1 MASAARVHIAERGR
15 DPRRYVLLA
24 TGGAGPVH
32 AWYLAA
38 RLGIERVVCPPSA
51 GAASALGLLLAPARS
66 GSGART
72 SGSSSSCPRDRT
84 RGLPREPSRMRS
96 GRPTSGLSPGCRRES
111 GPRGSTSGSR
121 RGRGAKVGEPRR
133 PALTSGPPAWS
144 AMPARG
150 PGSRTSPST
159 AADAD
164 AGLRSLHAS
173 PRRPLSG
180 SGNRRSARVDRP
192 PATPGRTP
200 RSGTGY
206 GDAGFA
212 DVGCELTRR

>member
-32 AWYLAA
+32 VWYLAA

-51 GAASALGLLLAPARS
+51 GVASALGLLLAPARS

-96 GRPTSGLSPGCRRES
+96 GRPASGLSPGCRRES
-111 GPRGSTSGSR
+111 GPRGSTSTPPTTQIGGLFCLSFVQR
-121 RGRGAKVGEPRR
+121 IPRIRMPIR
-133 PALTSGPPAWS
+133 PALRADRAMSILGSPRSRCRSDETFRPRLIARHVHNDIEVTPRARPPLRCAGPVP
-144 AMPARG
+144 
-150 PGSRTSPST
+150 SPS
-159 AADAD
+159 
-164 AGLRSLHAS
+164 
-173 PRRPLSG
+173 P
-180 SGNRRSARVDRP
+180 
-192 PATPGRTP
+192 
-200 RSGTGY
+200 
-206 GDAGFA
+206 
-212 DVGCELTRR
+212 

>member
-38 RLGIERVVCPPSA
+38 RLGIERVVCPPSV
-51 GAASALGLLLAPARS
+51 GVASALGLLLAPARS

-72 SGSSSSCPRDRT
+72 SGSSSSCPSDRT

-121 RGRGAKVGEPRR
+121 RGRGAKAGEPRR
-133 PALTSGPPAWS
+133 PALTSGPPAGS

-159 AADAD
+159 V
-164 AGLRSLHAS
+164 GRCGCRSSIATCFAPETAFRVRQSSKCAS
-173 PRRPLSG
+173 
-180 SGNRRSARVDRP
+180 RP
-192 PATPGRTP
+192 PACDPGPNT
-200 RSGTGY
+200 
-206 GDAGFA
+206 
-212 DVGCELTRR
+212 TRRNGIRRRRFRRHRL